1 LPDMLERLA
10 FVAVN
15 TTPRPYAIIKC
26 PYEAG

>member
-1 LPDMLERLA
+1 MLDRLA